1 MLEGSPVG
9 KEARRDVAWKLCSFP
24 LRKLAPAPT
33 CTVLLVCITFMCA
46 CCGGMQHRMMLWHAA
61 GHALGATRI
70 SAGLALE
77 REERA
82 ATLCGQG
89 RRSPDATKRLQ
100 RL

>member
-1 MLEGSPVG
+1 
-9 KEARRDVAWKLCSFP
+9 
-24 LRKLAPAPT
+24 
-33 CTVLLVCITFMCA
+33 
-46 CCGGMQHRMMLWHAA
+46 MQHRMMLWHAA